1 MAHDKEQFDLFEELK
16 PKPRGGKRIGS
27 GRKSKRGETYVT
39 RIPVAYKDSVEQLL
53 LLLDS
58 VELSEICNKV
68 VALTDKRQ

>member
-1 MAHDKEQFDLFEELK
+1 MTSLK
-16 PKPRGGKRIGS
+16 SLNPNPEVVS
-27 GRKSKRGETYVT
+27 AKRGETYVT